1 MKKLLLTLATG
12 LAFAPVFAQSGVNS
26 VMFNQKVDAVPMGEK
41 AEIGTLP
48 KHHSAA
54 NKTTAGGEDWFYM
67 PGILSSAQSKLYYN
81 VMYPDSNVTYTGTQG
96 NVNVFMHG
104 MGRSFDPTDSSY
116 FSEITSQGPVQD
128 ADQIPGF
135 RVTAGNA
142 YTIDSIAFLG
152 KYMRSTNN
160 DDTLYIHI
168 TKTTRSNNP
177 VFGIYGL
184 TFTTGGEHFG
194 TAMYDKS
201 NNNLSDSIPA
211 GNVQVMKIVLD
222 AAFHADTATTGGG
235 RSNRTGN
242 GFALTTPLTLNA
254 GEVAIA
260 YVTFKSAVN
269 HPLGTSVA
277 NANTFRMYT
286 WDFRGTDAD
295 PIQNKNSFEAGLVAT
310 TQLKY
315 FPYTQGY
322 SYTGH
327 QILIPHV
334 AYTTEGLYS
343 DFAFHV
349 KCTTC
354 PTLSVATVKGNILS
368 ANAYPNPAATE
379 VRVPFTLKAAANV
392 NVTITNTIGQVVK
405 AANMGNITKG
415 EAVISVSDIANG
427 VYFYTV
433 DADGQRQT
441 GRVVVNH

>member
-1 MKKLLLTLATG
+1 MKKLLLTIATG

-26 VMFNQKVDAVPMGEK
+26 VMLNQKVEAVPMGEK
-41 AEIGTLP
+41 AEVGTLNKFP
-48 KHHSAA
+48 GAA

-67 PGILSSAQSKLYYN
+67 PGILSSAQSKLFYN
-81 VMYPDSNVTYTGTQG
+81 VMYPDSNVVYSGSSG

-116 FSEITSQGPVQD
+116 FSETTSQGAVQD
-128 ADQIPGF
+128 ADQIPSF

-152 KYMRSTNN
+152 KYMRTTNN
-160 DDTLYIHI
+160 DDTLYLQV
-168 TKTTRSNNP
+168 TKTLRSSNT

-184 TFTTGGEHFG
+184 TFTTSGEHFG
-194 TAMYDKS
+194 TTMYNNA
-201 NNNLSDSIPA
+201 NNNMSDSIPSTS
-211 GNVQVMKIVLD
+211 VQTIKIVLD
-222 AAFHADTATTGGG
+222 AAFFADTSTAGGG

-242 GFALTTPLTLNA
+242 GIALTTPLTLNA

-260 YVTFKSAVN
+260 YVNFKSSVN
-269 HPLGTSVA
+269 HPLGTTVA

-310 TQLKY
+310 NQLKY
-315 FPYTQGY
+315 FPYTSGY
-322 SYTGH
+322 AYTGH
-327 QILIPHV
+327 QVLIPHV
-334 AYTTEGLYS
+334 AYTTEGLYT

-354 PTLSVATVKGNILS
+354 PTLNVATVKGNILS
-368 ANAYPNPAATE
+368 ANAYPNPAAAE
-379 VRVPFTLKAAANV
+379 VRVPFTLKAAADV
-392 NVTITNTIGQVVK
+392 NVTITNTVGQVVK
-405 AANMGNITKG
+405 SQNMGNTTKG